1 MSVLPQIDP
10 SQSGHLAS
18 HSKSVSPA
26 SSLVRCIIV
35 TSQQGGNYIKHKHN
49 ALVLNQRL
57 LIWIEGAEGNG
68 NYWNWHGL
76 LGSELPSCVIQ
87 PCLASSLGI
96 SLSSVC
102 FNALRK
108 RETPQ
113 FPSCRD
119 CSEGR
124 VQKGVKDGI
133 QAGDRSGPQFEG
145 NLPTARPGA
154 PAPVSSPGK
163 HKYFPE

>member
-1 MSVLPQIDP
+1 MSVLLQIDP

-35 TSQQGGNYIKHKHN
+35 PSQRGGNYIKHKHN
-49 ALVLNQRL
+49 ALDLNQRL
-57 LIWIEGAEGNG
+57 LIWIEGAEGNR
-68 NYWNWHGL
+68 NCWNWHGL

-102 FNALRK
+102 FSALRK

-113 FPSCRD
+113 FLSCRD

-124 VQKGVKDGI
+124 VQKGVDGI

-163 HKYFPE
+163 RKHFPE